1 MFYQHLEEKDKNMK
15 PSTNKFSSLSGRVCF
30 LLALWWLFFPILG
43 VMPARPAEAQSP
55 QTFDITLEELGYQE
69 QVLSG
74 PVARVHYY
82 FGLPA
87 DWKPLAGGYLELNLI
102 YTVSGQEGYAPALLT
117 VQMNDHVL
125 HTESFETSA
134 GLQLHVDIPPE
145 VWRLPEE
152 EYVNDLRLSLEVH
165 APCELA
171 LLTSLVVQPSSYFRI
186 VYSERPLLTD
196 LALYPKPLYQR
207 LAFEPAQTR
216 FVLSAGPNSAD
227 IRAATMIAAKLGA
240 LTGDELPFAATLSS
254 DLPSE
259 ANEEHLMII
268 GQPESSPLLRQLD
281 LPLPLTERRLALRS
295 EMPATVVPGQTF
307 SCTLTVKN
315 TSSTAEELV
324 LEDRWPPATTL
335 LACQDECEEI
345 MPNVLRWDIGP
356 LEAGQEISTVLQVR
370 LEPLTPLGESVE
382 HTASLL
388 DKDGNVIN
396 VDTLT
401 TTVGTMDQGQT
412 VASDPEKGPYFFA
425 RDGHGIAEGD
435 GLIQEIVSPWS
446 PRRAAIVVTGLSDEA
461 ILRAGQALGAKT
473 RFPGMSGPYAI
484 VQATQPVSE
493 TTARPVEDITFASL
507 GYTDSVLDVYSEGIG
522 YTFYVP
528 RGWAL
533 AEDAGLALH
542 FAHGTALSVVSAT
555 LEIQL
560 NGVPIYSVLL
570 DEQNVYNAWS
580 TIPMPQ
586 SRPVVGPNRFN
597 LQLSADFPECMDI
610 EFAERFWLTIYS
622 DSFLHLPHE
631 KTKST
636 FDLADFPQPFSDQND
651 LGGVVFLLPEQPAV
665 TEVEGLLRLASRL
678 GSAARGDAFL
688 PQVALG
694 GDPEKA
700 MWGGYDVIALGRP
713 TGNSYIAAVNDAL
726 PQPFIPGTDEFR
738 QQVDHII
745 YRLPPGY
752 SLGYVQELALP
763 WDEDRVMLVVAG
775 STDEGVAWAWD
786 VLTNDRLS
794 NQLSGNLAIVV
805 REGEVRATDTR
816 ESVAEGETGI
826 SYATLIP
833 VMTPE
838 ATVTPTPTVTPAT
851 ATPIPVLATMT
862 PVTTDASVVVKHSQP
877 IWLISLLIVSILA
890 VVVSVG
896 IAIWQARS

>member
-1 MFYQHLEEKDKNMK
+1 MK
-15 PSTNKFSSLSGRVCF
+15 PSMSKLLFPVSHVCF
-30 LLALWWLFFPILG
+30 LLALWGLFFPIL
-43 VMPARPAEAQSP
+43 VAMPAHPVEAQAA
-55 QTFDITLEELGYQE
+55 QTFDLTLEGLGYQE
-69 QVLSG
+69 QVLRG
-74 PVARVHYY
+74 PLGKVHYY

-87 DWKPLAGGYLELNLI
+87 DWRPSAGGYLELNLV

-117 VQMNDHVL
+117 VQMNNHVL
-125 HTESFETSA
+125 HTESFEASS
-134 GLQLHVDIPPE
+134 GLQLHVDMPPE
-145 VWRLPEE
+145 VWHLSEE

-171 LLTSLVVQPSSYFRI
+171 LLTSLVIQPSSYFRI
-186 VYSERPLLTD
+186 VYSARPLLTD

-207 LAFEPAQTR
+207 LAFEPVQTR

-240 LTGDELPFAATLSS
+240 LTGDQLPLVATLSS
-254 DLPSE
+254 DLPPE
-259 ANEEHLMII
+259 ANEEHLIII
-268 GQPESSPLLRQLD
+268 GQPESSPLLRRLD

-295 EMPATVVPGQTF
+295 EMPATVAPGQTF
-307 SCTLTVKN
+307 NCTLTVKN
-315 TSSTAEELV
+315 TSSTPIELT
-324 LEDRWPPATTL
+324 LEDRWPPSTTL
-335 LACQDECEEI
+335 LACQDECEEV
-345 MPNVLRWDIGP
+345 MPNVLRWDIGR
-356 LEAGQEISTVLQVR
+356 LTVGQEISTVVQVR
-370 LEPLTPLGESVE
+370 LEPLTPLRESVE

-396 VDTLT
+396 VDTLVA
-401 TTVGTMDQGQT
+401 TVGTTDKGQT
-412 VASDPEKGPYFFA
+412 VASDPEKGAYFFA
-425 RDGHGIAEGD
+425 RDGRGIAEGD
-435 GLIQEIVSPWS
+435 GLIQEVVSPWS
-446 PRRAAIVVTGLSDEA
+446 PRRAALVVTGLSDEA
-461 ILRAGQALGAKT
+461 ILRAGQALGART
-473 RFPGMSGPYAI
+473 GFPGMSGPYAI
-484 VQATQPVSE
+484 VQAAQPVSE

-507 GYTDSVLDVYSEGIG
+507 GYVDSVLDVYTEGIG

-528 RGWAL
+528 RAWAL
-533 AEDAGLALH
+533 DEDAGLALH

-570 DEQNVYNAWS
+570 DEQNVYDTWS
-580 TIPMPQ
+580 AIPLPQ
-586 SRPVVGPNRFN
+586 SRLAVGTNRLN
-597 LQLSADFPECMDI
+597 IRLSGDFPECMDVV
-610 EFAERFWLTIYS
+610 FAERFWLTIYS
-622 DSFLHLPHE
+622 GSFLHLPHE

-636 FDLADFPQPFSDQND
+636 FDLADFPQPFGDQND
-651 LGGVVFLLPEQPAV
+651 LGDVVFLLPGHPAV

-700 MWGGYDVIALGRP
+700 MWGSYEVIALGRP
-713 TGNSYIAAVNDAL
+713 TGNPYVADVNDSL
-726 PQPFIPGTDEFR
+726 PQPFIPGTDEIR

-752 SLGYVQELALP
+752 SLGYVQELASP
-763 WDEDRVMLVVAG
+763 WDEDRVMLVVTG
-775 STDEGVAWAWD
+775 STDEAVAWALD
-786 VLTNDRLS
+786 VLTNDELS
-794 NQLSGNLAIVV
+794 YQLSGNLATVV

-816 ESVAEGETGI
+816 ESAAEDGTEI
-826 SYATLIP
+826 SYATLIQ

-851 ATPIPVLATMT
+851 PTPIPVLATMT
-862 PVTTDASVVVKHSQP
+862 SIPADTPVVVKRSQP
-877 IWLISLLIVSILA
+877 IWLMPLLIVSILA